1 MELREIQCMGPFP
14 IYALTTFTLNVCS
27 NQHGKV
33 SLTGTIEK
41 QYEKSVITCKDD
53 AVKFIIKDK
62 AGEEKILFCG
72 VIHTIEL
79 KHMKDVCVLTME
91 VMSHTIQLDKQK
103 KRRSFQDQNLSYETL
118 LKNIVQKEYQGDLL
132 DSLTQGK
139 KIESFLLQ
147 YDETDW
153 EFFKRI
159 ISRLNGVLFPEICAQ
174 SPKIYVGL
182 PNPGEKSIDITH
194 DKTLSLDLTQSAWT
208 KANEQRGTELD
219 HIKQRIRSQSE
230 YPLGTNLIYEGKPFT
245 ITEQTIH
252 GDIQVQGGYLE
263 RTYTLQPRGGC
274 YINHYYQE
282 NDTGLHLQGKVL
294 EVDQDRFRVHL
305 DIDEKQ
311 DPNTAYWFPIHSDY
325 VANQH
330 TGQYIMP
337 EKGSVVYLYFPNRKE
352 EEASIRAV
360 RRIDGE
366 TNAKTQDPD
375 TKYISNAT
383 GKHWK
388 MDKRSLNIVIEEGHF
403 FIEQDASKGIQIK
416 SNQAIQITS
425 EQDIQFQAPSV
436 HLTAKEE
443 ISLEVKGS
451 SLILDNETHFKSSK
465 VSELGI
471 PVPVVYQERV
481 IPKSSGAVQEI
492 EENSPAA
499 TKVISDKERK
509 KEQKKQA
516 IDQLT
521 QEKRKLALQG
531 STKTATYRRVQ
542 GGIPPNASRKRIIV
556 REDGKVHIPD
566 KVANLNVSTRDDS
579 HAQYFLKIR
588 GETAEIVEFEIPEW
602 LDQLI
607 ADHAIKQKG
616 YNQNPANAGG
626 TAPKIV
632 DPTTPGLSY
641 ELPAPWIEWMEQ
653 YGTKGRVVKN

>member
-1 MELREIQCMGPFP
+1 MELSEIQCMGPFP

-219 HIKQRIRSQSE
+219 HIKQSIRSQSE

-294 EVDQDRFRVHL
+294 EVDQDRFRIHL
-305 DIDEKQ
+305 D
-311 DPNTAYWFPIHSDY
+311 
-325 VANQH
+325 
-330 TGQYIMP
+330 
-337 EKGSVVYLYFPNRKE
+337 KE
-352 EEASIRAV
+352 
-360 RRIDGE
+360 
-366 TNAKTQDPD
+366 
-375 TKYISNAT
+375 
-383 GKHWK
+383 
-388 MDKRSLNIVIEEGHF
+388 
-403 FIEQDASKGIQIK
+403 SK
-416 SNQAIQITS
+416 
-425 EQDIQFQAPSV
+425 
-436 HLTAKEE
+436 
-443 ISLEVKGS
+443 
-451 SLILDNETHFKSSK
+451 SK
-465 VSELGI
+465 
-471 PVPVVYQERV
+471 
-481 IPKSSGAVQEI
+481 
-492 EENSPAA
+492 A
-499 TKVISDKERK
+499 TKPFK
-509 KEQKKQA
+509 
-516 IDQLT
+516 
-521 QEKRKLALQG
+521 
-531 STKTATYRRVQ
+531 
-542 GGIPPNASRKRIIV
+542 
-556 REDGKVHIPD
+556 
-566 KVANLNVSTRDDS
+566 
-579 HAQYFLKIR
+579 
-588 GETAEIVEFEIPEW
+588 
-602 LDQLI
+602 
-607 ADHAIKQKG
+607 
-616 YNQNPANAGG
+616 
-626 TAPKIV
+626 
-632 DPTTPGLSY
+632 
-641 ELPAPWIEWMEQ
+641 
-653 YGTKGRVVKN
+653 